1 MMIMTDIQDTLVMQK
16 KLSSLL
22 RRSNTFGMSKSDMQV
37 ELDMI
42 ISDLISNVNRIEK
55 EMKTPC
61 LVDLRNIYDLDE
73 MKNKNFRYV
82 SIGRPAIDNLKLV
95 SAVA

>member
-1 MMIMTDIQDTLVMQK
+1 MRRYDMMIMTDIQDTLVMQK

-42 ISDLISNVNRIEK
+42 ISDLIANVNRMEKEIEK
-55 EMKTPC
+55 E
-61 LVDLRNIYDLDE
+61 I
-73 MKNKNFRYV
+73 
-82 SIGRPAIDNLKLV
+82 I
-95 SAVA
+95 

>member
-22 RRSNTFGMSKSDMQV
+22 RRSNTFGMSKSDIQV

-42 ISDLISNVNRIEK
+42 ISDLISNVNRMEK
-55 EMKTPC
+55 EMKE
-61 LVDLRNIYDLDE
+61 I
-73 MKNKNFRYV
+73 
-82 SIGRPAIDNLKLV
+82 I
-95 SAVA
+95 

>member
-42 ISDLISNVNRIEK
+42 ISDLISNVNRMENEIEK
-55 EMKTPC
+55 EI
-61 LVDLRNIYDLDE
+61 V
-73 MKNKNFRYV
+73 
-82 SIGRPAIDNLKLV
+82 
-95 SAVA
+95 

>member
-42 ISDLISNVNRIEK
+42 ISDLIANVNRIEK
-55 EMKTPC
+55 EMKET
-61 LVDLRNIYDLDE
+61 I
-73 MKNKNFRYV
+73 
-82 SIGRPAIDNLKLV
+82 
-95 SAVA
+95 

>member
-1 MMIMTDIQDTLVMQK
+1 MMITNDIQDTLVMQK

-22 RRSNTFGMSKSDMQV
+22 RRSNTFGMSKSDIQV

-55 EMKTPC
+55 EMK
-61 LVDLRNIYDLDE
+61 E
-73 MKNKNFRYV
+73 
-82 SIGRPAIDNLKLV
+82 SI
-95 SAVA
+95 

>member
-22 RRSNTFGMSKSDMQV
+22 RRSNTFGMSKSDIQV

-42 ISDLISNVNRIEK
+42 IVSDLISNVNRMEN
-55 EMKTPC
+55 EMKEE
-61 LVDLRNIYDLDE
+61 V
-73 MKNKNFRYV
+73 
-82 SIGRPAIDNLKLV
+82 
-95 SAVA
+95 

>member
-22 RRSNTFGMSKSDMQV
+22 RRSNTFGMSKSDIQV

-42 ISDLISNVNRIEK
+42 ISDLISNVTRIEREMEK
-55 EMKTPC
+55 ET
-61 LVDLRNIYDLDE
+61 I
-73 MKNKNFRYV
+73 
-82 SIGRPAIDNLKLV
+82 
-95 SAVA
+95 

>member
-42 ISDLISNVNRIEK
+42 ISDLISNVNRMEKEIEK
-55 EMKTPC
+55 ET
-61 LVDLRNIYDLDE
+61 I
-73 MKNKNFRYV
+73 
-82 SIGRPAIDNLKLV
+82 
-95 SAVA
+95 

>member
-1 MMIMTDIQDTLVMQK
+1 MIMMIMTDIQDTLVMQK

-55 EMKTPC
+55 EMKES
-61 LVDLRNIYDLDE
+61 V
-73 MKNKNFRYV
+73 
-82 SIGRPAIDNLKLV
+82 
-95 SAVA
+95 

>member
-22 RRSNTFGMSKSDMQV
+22 RRSNTFGMSKSDIQV

-42 ISDLISNVNRIEK
+42 ISDLISNVNRMEN
-55 EMKTPC
+55 EMKED
-61 LVDLRNIYDLDE
+61 V
-73 MKNKNFRYV
+73 
-82 SIGRPAIDNLKLV
+82 
-95 SAVA
+95 

>member
-1 MMIMTDIQDTLVMQK
+1 MRRYDMMIMTDIQDTLVMQK

-42 ISDLISNVNRIEK
+42 ISDLIANVNRMEN
-55 EMKTPC
+55 EMKED
-61 LVDLRNIYDLDE
+61 V
-73 MKNKNFRYV
+73 
-82 SIGRPAIDNLKLV
+82 
-95 SAVA
+95 

>member
-22 RRSNTFGMSKSDMQV
+22 RRSNTYGMSKSDMQV

-42 ISDLISNVNRIEK
+42 ISDLISNVNRMEN
-55 EMKTPC
+55 EMKES
-61 LVDLRNIYDLDE
+61 V
-73 MKNKNFRYV
+73 
-82 SIGRPAIDNLKLV
+82 
-95 SAVA
+95 

>member
-22 RRSNTFGMSKSDMQV
+22 RRSNTFGMSKSDIQV

-42 ISDLISNVNRIEK
+42 ISDLIANVNRIEK
-55 EMKTPC
+55 EMKES
-61 LVDLRNIYDLDE
+61 V
-73 MKNKNFRYV
+73 
-82 SIGRPAIDNLKLV
+82 
-95 SAVA
+95 

>member
-22 RRSNTFGMSKSDMQV
+22 RRSNTYGLSKSDIQV

-42 ISDLISNVNRIEK
+42 ISDLISNVNRMEN
-55 EMKTPC
+55 EMKES
-61 LVDLRNIYDLDE
+61 V
-73 MKNKNFRYV
+73 
-82 SIGRPAIDNLKLV
+82 
-95 SAVA
+95 

>member
-42 ISDLISNVNRIEK
+42 ISDLISNVNRMEK
-55 EMKTPC
+55 EMKED
-61 LVDLRNIYDLDE
+61 V
-73 MKNKNFRYV
+73 
-82 SIGRPAIDNLKLV
+82 
-95 SAVA
+95 

>member
-22 RRSNTFGMSKSDMQV
+22 RRSNTFGMSKSDIQV

-42 ISDLISNVNRIEK
+42 ISDLISNVNRMEKEIEK
-55 EMKTPC
+55 EI
-61 LVDLRNIYDLDE
+61 V
-73 MKNKNFRYV
+73 
-82 SIGRPAIDNLKLV
+82 
-95 SAVA
+95 